1 MAEGPPEKRMNTQTQ
16 LLSRAPQLLLG
27 WLLLITVIIFYSGIT
42 HAGGFGDNFRNFVLG
57 NETQAKSTSG
67 LDTSAR
73 ACLQCHDGSR
83 ATHVSARSAGGPLE
97 IRGSQTLNHPI
108 GMIYD
113 QSAMKD
119 PQGYKSRTALN
130 PNIRLV
136 EGQVSCISC
145 HQTRTDMTLAAAGD
159 APIQVPNASV
169 CTATKELTVGRRD
182 RDLCMACH
190 NK

>member
-1 MAEGPPEKRMNTQTQ
+1 MNTH
-16 LLSRAPQLLLG
+16 LLSRAPQLQLG
-27 WLLLITVIIFYSGIT
+27 WLLLITAIIFFST
-42 HAGGFGDNFRNFVLG
+42 TAHAGGIGDSFRNFVLG
-57 NETQAKSTSG
+57 NEVQAKSGASG

-83 ATHVSARSAGGPLE
+83 ATHVTARSAGGPLE

-108 GMIYD
+108 GMVYD
-113 QSAMKD
+113 QTVMKD
-119 PQGYKSRTALN
+119 PQGYKSRAALH

-145 HQTRTDMTLAAAGD
+145 HQTRTDRTVAAAGD
-159 APIQVPNASV
+159 VHLELTNTST
-169 CTATKELTVGRRD
+169 CTATKQLAVGRGD

>member
-1 MAEGPPEKRMNTQTQ
+1 MNTLLQ
-16 LLSRAPQLLLG
+16 LRAPQLQHC
-27 WLLLITVIIFYSGIT
+27 WLLIITALFFSTTANADGL
-42 HAGGFGDNFRNFVLG
+42 ADRFRDFVVG
-57 NETQAKSTSG
+57 NAAQANSRASG

-97 IRGSQTLNHPI
+97 VRGSQTLNHPI
-108 GMIYD
+108 GMVYD

-119 PQGYKSRTALN
+119 PQGYKSRTALH
-130 PNIRLV
+130 PNVRLV
-136 EGQVSCISC
+136 DGQVSCVSC
-145 HQTRTDMTLAAAGD
+145 HQTRTDLTVAAAGD
-159 APIQVPNASV
+159 VQLELTNAST

-182 RDLCMACH
+182 RELCMACH